1 MFKVLFKSAIKNYKL
16 VLLMKRLCL
25 DLVSIFLSKHF
36 LCILFAVTPFWSI
49 TNTFHYI
56 LMRLMK
62 LGLKDVVEVCL

>member
-36 LCILFAVTPFWSI
+36 LCVLFAVTCNAPVLE
-49 TNTFHYI
+49 HYKYFP
-56 LMRLMK
+56 LYSH
-62 LGLKDVVEVCL
+62 DS